1 MQLRLNT
8 NELTRDRK
16 WLYAPLPANNKII
29 MISFIPLRLI
39 FFIVA
44 RDL

>member
-29 MISFIPLRLI
+29 MISFPLRLI